1 MPEPRMPGSETSVEL
16 GDHRLEPRVQA
27 PRAPHRLGAAP
38 GPSDG
43 PGIGDLLAPGLA
55 VIFVGFNPSLPAWR
69 AGHYY
74 ANPANQFYR
83 LLHESGLTPRRL
95 RPAEDAALL
104 GYGIGVTD
112 LLTGVPSAR
121 AGDRPAAEYRAAA
134 GALRAKLEH
143 YAPRVVCCNG
153 LGVFTH
159 YFGHRPSGAG
169 LQPDLRIGR
178 SLVAVTP
185 STSGLAN
192 GRAAERLAA
201 FRAVAAAVQDDA
213 HHLP

>member
-1 MPEPRMPGSETSVEL
+1 MPESEASVAPGC
-16 GDHRLEPRVQA
+16 HRLTPCLQA
-27 PRAPHRLGAAP
+27 TRAPHRLAALP
-38 GPSDG
+38 GVSDG
-43 PGIGDLLAPGLA
+43 PGVGDLLAPGLA

-69 AGHYY
+69 TGHYY
-74 ANPANQFYR
+74 ANPGNQFYR

-121 AGDRPAAEYRAAA
+121 AGDRPAAEYRAAV
-134 GALRAKLEH
+134 GALRAKLER
-143 YAPRVVCCNG
+143 YAPRVVCFNG

-159 YFGHRPSGAG
+159 YFGRRPSGAG
-169 LQPDLRIGR
+169 LQPDRRIGR

-201 FRAVAAAVQDDA
+201 FRAVAAAVQDDV